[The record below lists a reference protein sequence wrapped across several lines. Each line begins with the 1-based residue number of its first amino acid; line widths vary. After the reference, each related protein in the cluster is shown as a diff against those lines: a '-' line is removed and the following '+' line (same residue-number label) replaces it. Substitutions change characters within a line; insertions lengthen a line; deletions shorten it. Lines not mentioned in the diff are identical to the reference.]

1 MKSYKLWQIFAS
13 LLLILSFQSCDKE
26 DDTPAPIEITFNGI
40 TFTIPENP
48 TNEQVIGELP
58 ASVNRGDLAFSL
70 KDQDPAGAMAIN
82 PTSGQLTVLDAS
94 KFDFETNPTVT
105 ATGVVTVEGVEK
117 TALITVNLS
126 NVAETVTTTAFAVT
140 IDENP
145 TANQVLGN
153 VSATTDAGTITY
165 SLADGGFDYAF
176 NINSTTGELS
186 VKDVSVFDFET
197 NPTVTATFRAGNGV
211 TTQTGAITV
220 NLNDVAESTPEFIT
234 TWETTSANEDIT
246 IYVNTDVSGYNYSV
260 DWGDGSTSTNQT
272 TDATHTYAT
281 AGTHKVKISGAFP
294 AIYSEYANR
303 ANAAKLKTIENWGDI
318 AWKSMSFAFSNCSN
332 LIYNATDNPDL
343 SNVTDMSYMF
353 SSAPLFNG
361 DISSWDV
368 STITNMLGLFNGAS
382 AFNQDIS
389 SWDVSNVTNMQSVFA
404 NSNFDNDIS
413 SWDVSSAT
421 NIAGLFNGAS
431 AFNQDI
437 SSWDVSNVTNMQS
450 VFANSNFDNDISSW
464 DISKVTN
471 LSFMFYRCP
480 AFNQDIS
487 SWDVSSATTMAFMFE
502 SAASFNQDISSWD
515 VSAVTNMRSLFLNA
529 ELFNQDI
536 SSWDV
541 DAVTDMRSMFYL
553 AGAFNQNLAAWDVSS
568 VTNMNQ
574 MFRQASSFDSD
585 ISSWNISNVT
595 NMSNMFNGASAFN
608 YDLSGW
614 STDNVIS
621 CSFFN
626 SNSALIDS
634 HVPTAG
640 TCF

>member
-94 KFDFETNPTVT
+94 KFDFELNPTIT

-413 SWDVSSAT
+413 SWD
-421 NIAGLFNGAS
+421 
-431 AFNQDI
+431 
-437 SSWDVSNVTNMQS
+437 
-450 VFANSNFDNDISSW
+450 
-464 DISKVTN
+464 ISKVTN

>member
-13 LLLILSFQSCDKE
+13 LLLILSFQSCDKD

-413 SWDVSSAT
+413 SWD
-421 NIAGLFNGAS
+421 
-431 AFNQDI
+431 
-437 SSWDVSNVTNMQS
+437 
-450 VFANSNFDNDISSW
+450 
-464 DISKVTN
+464 ISKVTN

>member
-1 MKSYKLWQIFAS
+1 MKSYKLWQILAS
-13 LLLILSFQSCDKE
+13 LLLLCLFQSCDKD

-40 TFTIPENP
+40 TFTIAENP
-48 TNEQVIGELP
+48 TNGQVIGELP

-117 TALITVNLS
+117 TAL
-126 NVAETVTTTAFAVT
+126 
-140 IDENP
+140 
-145 TANQVLGN
+145 
-153 VSATTDAGTITY
+153 
-165 SLADGGFDYAF
+165 
-176 NINSTTGELS
+176 
-186 VKDVSVFDFET
+186 
-197 NPTVTATFRAGNGV
+197 
-211 TTQTGAITV
+211 ITV

-368 STITNMLGLFNGAS
+368 STITNML
-382 AFNQDIS
+382 
-389 SWDVSNVTNMQSVFA
+389 
-404 NSNFDNDIS
+404 
-413 SWDVSSAT
+413 
-421 NIAGLFNGAS
+421 GLFNGAS